1 MTTIKTTIV
10 CAGLMLLSSAN
21 VTATELVYKPINP
34 AFGGNPLNANMLL
47 SKAQSQNKH
56 RAPIIEK
63 TYDEK
68 FQESLERTYLNRL
81 VREITDVAFGDD
93 IKDSIFDQ
101 DATFMSGDYQIQVI
115 TSTSDTITVR
125 ITNTA
130 SGEETILEV
139 PRFASS
145 AGGGY

>member
-1 MTTIKTTIV
+1 MKIIKIT
-10 CAGLMLLSSAN
+10 LLLGVLSCVHSEN
-21 VTATELVYKPINP
+21 SMATELVYKPINP

-93 IKDSIFDQ
+93 VKDSIFDQ

-115 TSTSDTITVR
+115 TSTPDTITVR
-125 ITNTA
+125 ITNTS

-139 PRFASS
+139 PRFSVS
-145 AGGGY
+145 PDGGF

>member
-1 MTTIKTTIV
+1 MTTIKTTIMF
-10 CAGLMLLSSAN
+10 AGLILLSSAH
-21 VTATELVYKPINP
+21 VAATELVYKPINP

-81 VREITDVAFGDD
+81 VREITDVAFGED
-93 IKDSIFDQ
+93 IQDSIFNQ

-115 TSTSDTITVR
+115 TSTPDTITVR
-125 ITNTA
+125 IMNTA

-139 PRFASS
+139 PRFAAS

>member
-1 MTTIKTTIV
+1 MTTTKTIMF
-10 CAGLMLLSSAN
+10 AGLILLGSTHVA
-21 VTATELVYKPINP
+21 ATELVYKPINP

-81 VREITDVAFGDD
+81 VREITDVAFGED
-93 IKDSIFDQ
+93 IQDSIFNQ

-115 TSTSDTITVR
+115 TSTPDTITVR

>member
-1 MTTIKTTIV
+1 MATIKTTIV
-10 CAGLMLLSSAN
+10 CAGLMLLNGAH
-21 VTATELVYKPINP
+21 VAATELVYKPINP

-115 TSTSDTITVR
+115 TSTPDTITVR

-139 PRFASS
+139 PRFAAS

>member
-1 MTTIKTTIV
+1 MTIIKTIAA
-10 CAGLMLLSSAN
+10 CSAAIFLITNN
-21 VTATELVYKPINP
+21 VFATELVYKPINP

-56 RAPIIEK
+56 RAPIVEK

-115 TSTSDTITVR
+115 TSTPDTITVR
-125 ITNTA
+125 ITNIS

-139 PRFASS
+139 PRFSGS
-145 AGGGY
+145 PDGVF

>member
-10 CAGLMLLSSAN
+10 FAGLILLSSTHVA
-21 VTATELVYKPINP
+21 ATELVYKPINP

-81 VREITDVAFGDD
+81 VREITDVAFGED
-93 IKDSIFDQ
+93 IQDSIFNQ

-115 TSTSDTITVR
+115 TSTPDTITVR

>member
-1 MTTIKTTIV
+1 MTTIKTTIMF
-10 CAGLMLLSSAN
+10 AGLILLGSAH

-115 TSTSDTITVR
+115 TSTPDTITVR

>member
-1 MTTIKTTIV
+1 MATIKTTIV
-10 CAGLMLLSSAN
+10 CAGLMLLSGAH
-21 VTATELVYKPINP
+21 VAATELVYKPINP

-115 TSTSDTITVR
+115 TSTPDTITVR

-139 PRFASS
+139 PRFAAS

>member
-1 MTTIKTTIV
+1 MATIKTTIV
-10 CAGLMLLSSAN
+10 CAGLMLLSGAH
-21 VTATELVYKPINP
+21 VAATELVYKPINP

-115 TSTSDTITVR
+115 TSTPDTITVR

-139 PRFASS
+139 PRFATS

>member
-1 MTTIKTTIV
+1 MTTIKTTIMFV
-10 CAGLMLLSSAN
+10 GLMLLSSAH
-21 VTATELVYKPINP
+21 VAATELVYKPINP

-115 TSTSDTITVR
+115 TSTPDTITVR